1 MGDRGLLPGRRAAE
15 AVAGDPE
22 PGIDGGVHGVVLV
35 AEGGAGE
42 LFFDGLGLGRRAVLV
57 LRNKKHFW
65 KVSFRSLF
73 LSLPLFL
80 LIRTKAAGDIENA
93 EKRHLT
99 GEKRGKKSKLKKLT
113 VPQTK
118 SVTSPFSLE
127 NLAKASADST
137 QPMMF
142 PR

>member
-1 MGDRGLLPGRRAAE
+1 MQRRGI
-15 AVAGDPE
+15 V
-22 PGIDGGVHGVVLV
+22 
-35 AEGGAGE
+35 
-42 LFFDGLGLGRRAVLV
+42 
-57 LRNKKHFW
+57 
-65 KVSFRSLF
+65 
-73 LSLPLFL
+73 
-80 LIRTKAAGDIENA
+80 
-93 EKRHLT
+93 T